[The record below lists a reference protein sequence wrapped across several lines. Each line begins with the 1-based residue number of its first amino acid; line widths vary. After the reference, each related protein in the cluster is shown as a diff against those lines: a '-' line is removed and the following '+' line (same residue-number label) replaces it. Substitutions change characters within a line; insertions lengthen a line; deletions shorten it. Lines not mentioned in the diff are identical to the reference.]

1 MTGAGLPA
9 VTHPPWRQR
18 FHSAI
23 DALIYALSVYG
34 VPAVIGLVTLVALLV
49 WDSQYEN
56 GGSTALALAVIEE
69 RGAALTPAQAAEQLR
84 GAPAVPHHDT
94 RLSEAQFWFAFSAA
108 EGAGGVDVE
117 LPSRHALQVE
127 CWSARTL
134 EPVGSANRSAASGR
148 VRAIKAGFAI
158 ALGRGDA
165 DRALLCRGTFAG
177 PARISALQ
185 WPAGQLATSAQEYHR
200 NAGLLEG
207 GLLVLSAFVL
217 VMAIINR
224 EWLHVLLA
232 AWLLASLRMGALS
245 AGWDTQWLGRTI
257 PPDWILL
264 ARKLTIAA
272 YFVLTYALF
281 ARLFRD
287 DLRKVGSAWL
297 LDVAQWS
304 CVVMLAAALA
314 LPFAQF
320 LPVMWV
326 TVGVGIAAIVFLLA
340 RLLLVTRSAVAMWY
354 AASLAI
360 VLFVGI
366 YEVLAASLGVK
377 VLIGAVNH
385 VTAALSSSLLC
396 ALAIAEQMRQ
406 ERLERMQAQA
416 ALKNAYEVI
425 PIGLFTLARDGAFER
440 VNPALAAMLG
450 AEPAHGERRYWRDH
464 FEPGSWDRLQDLV
477 RKRSGGEL
485 EIRGVA
491 RAGGA
496 PRWYHV
502 KAALTGE
509 RIEGSLQDFT
519 ERLEATATLHFLAEN
534 DPLTGVLNRRGVEKV
549 LAQATQEAAAGRP
562 LAVAYLDLDRFKL
575 INDLFGHVAG
585 DEVLRQASRRIEALL
600 AEGHALGRIGGD
612 EFVIVFRGAPIQ
624 SAAAI
629 CRGIVEAIGGAAFQ
643 TGDKAFQVRI
653 SIGLVEVAGPLA
665 VKDAISV
672 ADRACRDAKA
682 GAGEGLVV
690 YQRGARVLRD
700 REQELRLVERLGAG
714 VAPEGLFLM
723 MQPIMSLRA
732 PYGSLD
738 FEVLVRMREADGS
751 VTPAGVIIAAAEN
764 NGRAAV
770 IDRWVL
776 SNTLAWLERHRDAL
790 ATTRFATMNLSGASL
805 NDEKF
810 VQDAFAMLR
819 DSPRAVERLC
829 IEITE
834 GVALHDLGNTKR
846 FIERVRG
853 FGAKLALDD
862 FGAGYTSFSYLKELP
877 ADALKIDGSFIQGV
891 NAHPANLAIVEAIVE
906 LGRNFGMQTI
916 AEWAED
922 RATVEALAQIG
933 VDYVQG
939 FAIARPQD
947 PEQLLGA
954 SSAAGFITDPDVL
967 RYVRDTLAPA
977 RTLEL
982 WDPLGE
988 APRAGMH

>member
-1 MTGAGLPA
+1 M
-9 VTHPPWRQR
+9 THPPWRQG

-34 VPAVIGLVTLVALLV
+34 VPAVIGVVTLVALLA
-49 WDSQYEN
+49 WDSQYESA
-56 GGSTALALAVIEE
+56 GSKPLAIAVLEE
-69 RGAALTPAQAAEQLR
+69 RGAALTPAQAAQRLR
-84 GAPAVPHHDT
+84 GAPAVLHQDT
-94 RLSEAQFWFAFSAA
+94 RLSEAPFWFVFDAAA
-108 EGAGGVDVE
+108 EGAGGGEVE

-127 CWSARTL
+127 CWNARTL
-134 EPVGSANRSAASGR
+134 EQIGRANRSAASGG
-148 VRAIKAGFAI
+148 VRALKAGFAI
-158 ALGRGDA
+158 RLGHGEA
-165 DRALLCRGTFAG
+165 GPPLLCRGSFAG
-177 PARISALQ
+177 PARISALH

-200 NAGLLEG
+200 SAGLLEG

-217 VMAIINR
+217 VTAIINR

-232 AWLLASLRMGALS
+232 VWLLASLRMGALS
-245 AGWDTQWLGRTI
+245 AGWDTQWLGRSI
-257 PPDWILL
+257 PADWILL
-264 ARKLTIAA
+264 TRKLTIAT

-287 DLRKVGSAWL
+287 DLRKVGAAWL
-297 LDVAQWS
+297 LHVAQWS
-304 CVVMLAAALA
+304 CVAILAAALT

-326 TVGVGIAAIVFLLA
+326 TVGIGIAVIVFFLA
-340 RLLLVTRSAVAMWY
+340 RILMVTRSAVAMWY

-360 VLFVGI
+360 VLLAGI

-406 ERLERMQAQA
+406 DRVERMQAQA
-416 ALKNAYEVI
+416 ALKNAYDVI

-440 VNPALAAMLG
+440 ANPALAAMLG
-450 AEPAHGERRYWRDH
+450 EEPAHGERRYWREH
-464 FEPGSWDRLQDLV
+464 FEQGSWDRLQDLV
-477 RKRSGGEL
+477 RRRSGGEL
-485 EIRGVA
+485 EIRGMP

-519 ERLEATATLHFLAEN
+519 ERLEATETLRYLAEN
-534 DPLTGVLNRRGVEKV
+534 DPLTGVLNRRGVEKE

-562 LAVAYLDLDRFKL
+562 LALAYLDLDRFKL

-585 DEVLRQASRRIEALL
+585 DEVLRQACRRIEGLL
-600 AEGHALGRIGGD
+600 AGGHALGRIGGD
-612 EFVIVFRGAPIQ
+612 EFVIVFRGTPIQ
-624 SAAAI
+624 AAAAI
-629 CRGIVEAIGGAAFQ
+629 CRGVVEAICRDAFQ
-643 TGDKAFQVRI
+643 TGDKAFQVRV
-653 SIGLVEVAGPLA
+653 SIGLVEVAGPLL

-672 ADRACRDAKA
+672 AERACRAAKA
-682 GAGEGLVV
+682 GAGEALAVV
-690 YQRGARVLRD
+690 QRGARALRE

-714 VAPEGLFLM
+714 VAPEGLFLV

-732 PYGSLD
+732 PYDSLN

-790 ATTRFATMNLSGASL
+790 ATTRFVTMNLSGASL

-819 DSPRAVERLC
+819 GSPRAVERLC

-877 ADALKIDGSFIQGV
+877 ADVVKIDGSFIQSV

-906 LGRNFGMQTI
+906 LARNFGMQTI

-922 RATVEALAQIG
+922 RATVEALALAG
-933 VDYVQG
+933 VDHVQG
-939 FAIARPQD
+939 FAIARPLD
-947 PEQLLGA
+947 PERLLGA
-954 SSAAGFITDPDVL
+954 ASSAGFITDPEVL

>member
-1 MTGAGLPA
+1 
-9 VTHPPWRQR
+9 VTHPPWRQGS
-18 FHSAI
+18 HSAV

-34 VPAVIGLVTLVALLV
+34 VPVVIGAVTLLALLA
-49 WDSQYEN
+49 WNSQYES
-56 GGSTALALAVIEE
+56 GGSKPLAIAVLEE
-69 RGAALTPAQAAEQLR
+69 RGAALTPAQAAERLR
-84 GAPAVPHHDT
+84 GAPAVPHQDT
-94 RLSEAQFWFAFSAA
+94 RLSEAPFWFTFSAA
-108 EGAGGVDVE
+108 EGARDADVE

-127 CWSARTL
+127 CWNARTL
-134 EPVGSANRSAASGR
+134 ESVGSANRSAESGQ
-148 VRAIKAGFAI
+148 VRAVKAGFAI

-165 DRALLCRGTFAG
+165 DRALLCRGSFAG

-185 WPAGQLATSAQEYHR
+185 WPAAQLATSAQEFHR
-200 NAGLLEG
+200 HAGLLEG

-217 VMAIINR
+217 VTAIINR

-232 AWLLASLRMGALS
+232 VWLLASLRMGALS
-245 AGWDTQWLGRTI
+245 AGWDTQWLGRSI
-257 PPDWILL
+257 PADWILL
-264 ARKLTIAA
+264 TRKLTIAA

-287 DLRKVGSAWL
+287 DLRKVGAAWL
-297 LDVAQWS
+297 LHVAQWS
-304 CVVMLAAALA
+304 CVAILAAALT

-326 TVGVGIAAIVFLLA
+326 TVGIGIAAIVFFLA
-340 RLLLVTRSAVAMWY
+340 RILMVTRSAVALWY
-354 AASLAI
+354 GASLAM
-360 VLFVGI
+360 VLLAGV

-396 ALAIAEQMRQ
+396 ALAIAAQMRQ
-406 ERLERMQAQA
+406 DRVERMQAQA
-416 ALKNAYEVI
+416 ALKNTYEAI

-440 VNPALAAMLG
+440 ANPALAAMLG
-450 AEPAHGERRYWRDH
+450 EEPAQGERRYWRDH
-464 FEPGSWDRLQDLV
+464 FEQGSWDRLQDLV
-477 RKRSGGEL
+477 RRRSGGEL
-485 EIRGVA
+485 EIRGMP
-491 RAGGA
+491 RAGAA

-519 ERLEATATLHFLAEN
+519 ERLEATETLRYLAEN
-534 DPLTGVLNRRGVEKV
+534 DPLTGVLNRRGVEKE

-562 LAVAYLDLDRFKL
+562 LALAYLDLDRFKL

-585 DEVLRQASRRIEALL
+585 DEVLRQACRRIEGLL
-600 AEGHALGRIGGD
+600 AGGHALGRIGGD
-612 EFVIVFRGAPIQ
+612 EFVIVFRGTPIQ
-624 SAAAI
+624 AAAAI

-643 TGDKAFQVRI
+643 TGDKAFQVRV
-653 SIGLVEVAGPLA
+653 SIGLVEVAGPLL

-672 ADRACRDAKA
+672 ADRACRAAKA
-682 GAGEGLVV
+682 GAGEALEVV
-690 YQRGARVLRD
+690 QHGARAFRD
-700 REQELRLVERLGAG
+700 REQELRLVERLGTG

-732 PYGSLD
+732 PYDSLN

-790 ATTRFATMNLSGASL
+790 ATTRFVTMNLSGASL

-877 ADALKIDGSFIQGV
+877 ADVVKIDGSFIQSV

-906 LGRNFGMQTI
+906 LARNFGMQTI

-922 RATVEALAQIG
+922 RATVESLVLAE

-939 FAIARPQD
+939 FAIARPLE
-947 PEQLLGA
+947 PERLLGA
-954 SSAAGFITDPDVL
+954 ASSAGFITDADVL

-977 RTLEL
+977 RTLER

-988 APRAGMH
+988 PPRAGMH